1 MVKLSSTE
9 EENTEFLSSL
19 WDRYKV
25 LFLLGIVIFIAS
37 ILGWETWKENQSIK
51 YQNSSDLY
59 QSFIESLDDPDK
71 EEEIIAKK
79 IIETY
84 PESLYSDLVTLHL
97 VKLNI
102 EQNKLEEA
110 EKQLKWILDKQISKW
125 GKDFNP
131 IEITVRLRLARVLI
145 SNGKPLEALEVIN
158 QSETMNGSLYEVKG
172 DAEELIGEF
181 SQAKISYLKALEE
194 TQSSSIQ
201 GLIRMKLA
209 DLGN

>member
-1 MVKLSSTE
+1 MILIKKKK
-9 EENTEFLSSL
+9 SL
-19 WDRYKV
+19 
-25 LFLLGIVIFIAS
+25 L
-37 ILGWETWKENQSIK
+37 
-51 YQNSSDLY
+51 
-59 QSFIESLDDPDK
+59 
-71 EEEIIAKK
+71 KK

>member
-79 IIETY
+79 NY
-84 PESLYSDLVTLHL
+84 
-97 VKLNI
+97 
-102 EQNKLEEA
+102 
-110 EKQLKWILDKQISKW
+110 
-125 GKDFNP
+125 
-131 IEITVRLRLARVLI
+131 
-145 SNGKPLEALEVIN
+145 
-158 QSETMNGSLYEVKG
+158 
-172 DAEELIGEF
+172 
-181 SQAKISYLKALEE
+181 
-194 TQSSSIQ
+194 
-201 GLIRMKLA
+201 
-209 DLGN
+209 

>member
-1 MVKLSSTE
+1 M
-9 EENTEFLSSL
+9 
-19 WDRYKV
+19 
-25 LFLLGIVIFIAS
+25 
-37 ILGWETWKENQSIK
+37 
-51 YQNSSDLY
+51 
-59 QSFIESLDDPDK
+59 
-71 EEEIIAKK
+71 
-79 IIETY
+79 
-84 PESLYSDLVTLHL
+84 
-97 VKLNI
+97 
-102 EQNKLEEA
+102 
-110 EKQLKWILDKQISKW
+110 
-125 GKDFNP
+125 
-131 IEITVRLRLARVLI
+131 I